1 MKIKALHLNFK
12 TPTKSRETS
21 GGYDLYMP
29 EAGAVYGDVVTEV
42 PLGFAAAIPP
52 GYVGLILPR
61 SGVGVKSGLELNN
74 TCGVIDADYRGE
86 WKAFLRCKS
95 AYQSISWDSGDR
107 LLQVLFVPVASFEF
121 DLVDVLDETE
131 RGEGGFGSSGK

>member
-1 MKIKALHLNFK
+1 MNIVPLYPNFK
-12 TPTKSRETS
+12 IPTKSRELS

-29 EAGAVYGDVVTEV
+29 VAGEATSIKPTRVS
-42 PLGFAAAIPP
+42 LGFAAEIPQ

-61 SGVGVKSGLELNN
+61 SGVGVNQGLSLNN

-86 WKAFLRCKS
+86 WVAHIRTKYPVESFTWEK
-95 AYQSISWDSGDR
+95 GDR

-121 DLVDVLDETE
+121 KIVNQLNETE
-131 RGEGGFGSSGK
+131 RGTEGFGSSGN